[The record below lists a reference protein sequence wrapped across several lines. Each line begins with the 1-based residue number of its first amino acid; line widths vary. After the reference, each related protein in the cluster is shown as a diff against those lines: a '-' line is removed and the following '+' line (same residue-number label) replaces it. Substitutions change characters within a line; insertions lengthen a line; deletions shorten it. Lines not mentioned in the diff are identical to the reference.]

1 MFPFNGRAIQAL
13 KIVEASFNV
22 SVFFDTQLYANDL
35 ADVIE
40 RGEKI
45 NNTNAVKL
53 DSEMKRCAKGTF
65 RLTNEE
71 LQALQPQDLMEI
83 HSEIMKIRT
92 VTIRTHTVQISTA
105 CRSIVMY
112 TNNTGRMLFLN
123 HLSLMMGMGR
133 ITDIAAMNEEKNI
146 SLEDLKQTLGIIM
159 ATRVR
164 REWRVAP
171 VKRSVAKLLDKF
183 DFNPSS

>member
-53 DSEMKRCAKGTF
+53 DSEMKRRAKGAP

-92 VTIRTHTVQISTA
+92 VTIRTHRTD
-105 CRSIVMY
+105 
-112 TNNTGRMLFLN
+112 LN
-123 HLSLMMGMGR
+123 CMQVYSDVYKQHR
-133 ITDIAAMNEEKNI
+133 KNAV
-146 SLEDLKQTLGIIM
+146 SQSPLVDDGDGPHY
-159 ATRVR
+159 RYR
-164 REWRVAP
+164 RDE
-171 VKRSVAKLLDKF
+171 
-183 DFNPSS
+183 

>member
-22 SVFFDTQLYANDL
+22 SVFFETQLYANDL

-71 LQALQPQDLMEI
+71 FQALQPQDLMEAAGDADQ
-83 HSEIMKIRT
+83 SRRT
-92 VTIRTHTVQISTA
+92 LLGAREGRHTAGSQHL
-105 CRSIVMY
+105 R
-112 TNNTGRMLFLN
+112 GR
-123 HLSLMMGMGR
+123 LSALANGHR
-133 ITDIAAMNEEKNI
+133 K
-146 SLEDLKQTLGIIM
+146 ED
-159 ATRVR
+159 R
-164 REWRVAP
+164 RR
-171 VKRSVAKLLDKF
+171 
-183 DFNPSS
+183 

>member
-1 MFPFNGRAIQAL
+1 
-13 KIVEASFNV
+13 
-22 SVFFDTQLYANDL
+22 
-35 ADVIE
+35 
-40 RGEKI
+40 
-45 NNTNAVKL
+45 
-53 DSEMKRCAKGTF
+53 
-65 RLTNEE
+65 
-71 LQALQPQDLMEI
+71 
-83 HSEIMKIRT
+83 
-92 VTIRTHTVQISTA
+92 
-105 CRSIVMY
+105 
-112 TNNTGRMLFLN
+112 MLFLN

-183 DFNPSS
+183 DFNPSPELIEELLAEGMPH

>member
-53 DSEMKRCAKGTF
+53 DSEMKRRAKGTP